1 MLLKKLYSAGF
12 TLIELIVVVV
22 IIITLTG
29 LGIAGYN
36 SFNQRQTL
44 RQAAEEVKSNLRDA
58 QNRALSGEKD
68 CTICRGADLTC
79 GTNDDPVLN
88 YWLFSITGAT
98 TYTISGSCGAL
109 AFGSKS
115 FTLATGLSF
124 SPATLNIY
132 FKTLAHGITNQG
144 TVTITI
150 TQASTGNT
158 INITITPSGE
168 ITIGDIT

>member
-1 MLLKKLYSAGF
+1 MHTKKNVLGKGF

-29 LGIAGYN
+29 FGIAGYN
-36 SFNQRQTL
+36 NFNQRQTL
-44 RQAAEEVKSNLRDA
+44 KQAAEEVKSNLRDA
-58 QNRALSGEKD
+58 QNRALSGEK
-68 CTICRGADLTC
+68 GSDLITC
-79 GTNDDPVLN
+79 GANDVLN

-109 AFGSKS
+109 VFGSKS
-115 FTLATGLSF
+115 FTLSTGL
-124 SPATLNIY
+124 TLSSTDNNIY
-132 FKTLAHGITNQG
+132 FKPLARGITNPS

-150 TQASTGNT
+150 TQTSSGKS
-158 INITITPSGE
+158 INITISPTGE